1 MNIYKR
7 GININMQIIKYIIL
21 IIIFFLCT
29 YIGILISKKYSNR
42 EKELK
47 QMKTALNIFLTKVKL
62 TYEPIP
68 DIFNEIS
75 KKVDFNI
82 SNIFKD
88 ASKRMKYISAGDA
101 WIESLDNS
109 TTNMN
114 KEDIEILKGL
124 SNLMGV
130 VNVEGQVSQIK
141 LIDTFLDEQIENAQK
156 EKEKNS
162 KMYKTLGI
170 IVGLAVVIVAI

>member
-1 MNIYKR
+1 
-7 GININMQIIKYIIL
+7 MQIIKYIIL

-47 QMKTALNIFLTKVKL
+47 QMKTALNIFLNKVKL

-68 DIFNEIS
+68 NIFNEIS
-75 KKVDFNI
+75 KKVDLNHLNI
-82 SNIFKD
+82 SNIFKN
-88 ASKRMKYISAGDA
+88 AFEKMEYMSAGDA
-101 WIESLDNS
+101 WIESLNNS
-109 TTNMN
+109 NTNMK

-124 SNLMGV
+124 SNLMGKV
-130 VNVEGQVSQIK
+130 DVEGQASQIQ
-141 LIDTFLDEQIENAQK
+141 LIDKFLDEQIEDAKK

-170 IVGLAVVIVAI
+170 IVGLAVIIVAI

>member
-1 MNIYKR
+1 
-7 GININMQIIKYIIL
+7 MQIIKYIIL

-47 QMKTALNIFLTKVKL
+47 QMKTALNIFLNKVKL

-68 DIFNEIS
+68 NIFNEIS
-75 KKVDFNI
+75 KKVDLNHLNI
-82 SNIFKD
+82 SNIFKN
-88 ASKRMKYISAGDA
+88 ASEKMEYMSAGDA
-101 WIESLDNS
+101 WIESLNNS
-109 TTNMN
+109 NTNMK

-124 SNLMGV
+124 SNLMGKV
-130 VNVEGQVSQIK
+130 DVEGQASQIQ
-141 LIDTFLDEQIENAQK
+141 LIDNFLDEQIEDAKK